1 MWNLIARVVLRNRIS
16 ILIGIA
22 VLTCFLGYKATQV
35 KLSYEMAR
43 MLPTNDENFVKYQNF
58 KKVFGEDGNVFFIGF
73 SDPRLFEISRFN
85 DFYKTCDSI
94 KDLEGVQ
101 QILSIANI
109 YTLHKN
115 DSLKKFEVRPVFQ
128 SLPKTQ
134 AELDS
139 LKHVALNLKFYNNL
153 LFNKETQSYMIGITL
168 TKDKLNDK
176 SRFELV
182 DKVEKIIDRFSKKSN
197 IEIHYSGLPYI
208 RTEIT
213 QMIQHELYLFI
224 VISLII
230 AALVMILFFRSFYV
244 VFTSLIIVAISVIWT
259 LGIIALFDYKISIL
273 IGVFPSLLII
283 IAIENCIYL
292 VNKYHLE
299 YKKHGNKIK
308 SLSRVMSRIGFATLM
323 TNATTATGFATF
335 IFTSNEMLKEF
346 GIISSIN
353 VMLEYVISLILTI
366 IIFSYLPE
374 PKHKQLKHLDRK
386 STNFIVEWIKYIL
399 QNHRKTVY
407 ALSAI
412 IVVVCAYGVT
422 KMQISGKLVD
432 DIPPSNKIYTDLKFF
447 EKNAGGVMP
456 FEISIDTKEKKGV
469 FKDGGKVIYKIKL
482 LQKCIKNDSS
492 ISKNFSRPMSI
503 VEGICFAN
511 QMYKDGKPKFYIVP
525 PPMELANLSKYVGG
539 NTGSNKNAFRSFLDS
554 NMQTTRV
561 SIQMAD
567 VGTTEM
573 NKILKKIQP
582 VVDSI
587 FPKKDYN
594 VVITGNS
601 VTFSKGTEFLINNL
615 WESIIIGVVLISLLV
630 AIVFS
635 SLRMIVIAMLVNL
648 IPLLVTAA
656 IMGFFNIPVKPS
668 TIIVFS
674 VALGI
679 SIDNAILYLTRYRHE
694 LKRNKHSV
702 FNSVMNAMDES
713 AVSMIY
719 ASIVLVLGFSIYM
732 LSGFGG
738 TKALGFLISVTL
750 FVALFFN
757 IIVLPSLLLSLDK
770 FVAPS
775 SFEDP
780 IIDIDDENDE
790 EKDAQNKEELD
801 II

>member
-1 MWNLIARVVLRNRIS
+1 
-16 ILIGIA
+16 
-22 VLTCFLGYKATQV
+22 
-35 KLSYEMAR
+35 
-43 MLPTNDENFVKYQNF
+43 
-58 KKVFGEDGNVFFIGF
+58 
-73 SDPRLFEISRFN
+73 
-85 DFYKTCDSI
+85 
-94 KDLEGVQ
+94 
-101 QILSIANI
+101 
-109 YTLHKN
+109 
-115 DSLKKFEVRPVFQ
+115 
-128 SLPKTQ
+128 
-134 AELDS
+134 
-139 LKHVALNLKFYNNL
+139 
-153 LFNKETQSYMIGITL
+153 
-168 TKDKLNDK
+168 
-176 SRFELV
+176 
-182 DKVEKIIDRFSKKSN
+182 
-197 IEIHYSGLPYI
+197 
-208 RTEIT
+208 
-213 QMIQHELYLFI
+213 
-224 VISLII
+224 
-230 AALVMILFFRSFYV
+230 
-244 VFTSLIIVAISVIWT
+244 
-259 LGIIALFDYKISIL
+259 
-273 IGVFPSLLII
+273 
-283 IAIENCIYL
+283 
-292 VNKYHLE
+292 
-299 YKKHGNKIK
+299 
-308 SLSRVMSRIGFATLM
+308 
-323 TNATTATGFATF
+323 
-335 IFTSNEMLKEF
+335 
-346 GIISSIN
+346 
-353 VMLEYVISLILTI
+353 
-366 IIFSYLPE
+366 
-374 PKHKQLKHLDRK
+374 
-386 STNFIVEWIKYIL
+386 
-399 QNHRKTVY
+399 
-407 ALSAI
+407 
-412 IVVVCAYGVT
+412 
-422 KMQISGKLVD
+422 
-432 DIPPSNKIYTDLKFF
+432 
-447 EKNAGGVMP
+447 
-456 FEISIDTKEKKGV
+456 
-469 FKDGGKVIYKIKL
+469 
-482 LQKCIKNDSS
+482 
-492 ISKNFSRPMSI
+492 
-503 VEGICFAN
+503 
-511 QMYKDGKPKFYIVP
+511 
-525 PPMELANLSKYVGG
+525 
-539 NTGSNKNAFRSFLDS
+539 
-554 NMQTTRV
+554 MQTTRV